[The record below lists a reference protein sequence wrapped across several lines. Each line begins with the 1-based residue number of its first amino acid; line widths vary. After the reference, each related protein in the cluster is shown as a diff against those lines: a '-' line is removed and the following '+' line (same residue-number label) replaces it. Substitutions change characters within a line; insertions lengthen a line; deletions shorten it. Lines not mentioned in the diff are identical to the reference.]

1 MKKVL
6 IIDDHYVVR
15 AGTTLILHSNI
26 KNLEIDQV
34 SSYQEAL
41 AKIKGKE
48 FDLIILDIDLPD
60 TRNKKMISELKE
72 IANDIK
78 ILMYT
83 SYTDNDIAIQ
93 YIREGADGFLNKMA
107 HEKEIVKAINDMLT
121 FGYYFPQ
128 QLVGVIAR
136 QIKKRNPIEK
146 LSERELQIFNLLT
159 EGNGNLEIS
168 NIMGIKATTIST
180 YKKRIFEKLD
190 VDNLFRLMQFK
201 KKLH

>member
-15 AGTTLILHSNI
+15 AGIALILHSNI

-60 TRNKKMISELKE
+60 TRNKKMISELQE

-78 ILMYT
+78 MLMYT
-83 SYTDNDIAIQ
+83 AYAGYDVAIQ
-93 YIREGADGFLNKMA
+93 DDRGGGDGVLATTA
-107 HEKEIVKAINDMLT
+107 HARQTVQAINDMLA
-121 FGYYFPQ
+121 FGY
-128 QLVGVIAR
+128 
-136 QIKKRNPIEK
+136 
-146 LSERELQIFNLLT
+146 
-159 EGNGNLEIS
+159 
-168 NIMGIKATTIST
+168 
-180 YKKRIFEKLD
+180 
-190 VDNLFRLMQFK
+190 
-201 KKLH
+201 

>member
-15 AGTTLILHSNI
+15 AGTSLILHSNI
-26 KNLEIDQV
+26 KNLEINQV

-41 AKIKGKE
+41 AKVRASE
-48 FDLIILDIDLPD
+48 YDLILLDIDLPD
-60 TRNKKMISELKE
+60 TTNKKMISELKGL
-72 IANDIK
+72 ANNVK

-107 HEKEIVKAINDMLT
+107 NEKEIVKAVNEMLT

-128 QLVGVIAR
+128 QLVGIIAQ

-190 VDNLFRLMQFK
+190 VDNLFGLMQFK

>member
-15 AGTTLILHSNI
+15 AGTSLILHSNI
-26 KNLEIDQV
+26 KNLEINQV

-41 AKIKGKE
+41 AKVRASE
-48 FDLIILDIDLPD
+48 YDLLLLDIDLPD
-60 TRNKKMISELKE
+60 TTNKKMISELKGL
-72 IANDIK
+72 ANNVK

-107 HEKEIVKAINDMLT
+107 NEKEIVKAVNEMLT

-128 QLVGVIAR
+128 QLVGIIAQ

-168 NIMGIKATTIST
+168 SIMGIKATTIST

-190 VDNLFRLMQFK
+190 VDNLFGLMQFK